1 LGSNGAIVA
10 APELAV
16 PSVAGAFSGKLAL
29 LRRVKCAVYPRYAG
43 ELAAR
48 WYLHAALLVQ

>member
-10 APELAV
+10 ALELAV
-16 PSVAGAFSGKLAL
+16 CGGRVSGNLSL
-29 LRRVKCAVYPRYAG
+29 LRRVRRAVCPRYAG

-48 WYLHAALLVQ
+48 WYLHAALLME